1 MTIQKP
7 IINSKG
13 RQVAK
18 LFIPTRGELTYI
30 KNQEKLAKELKELE
44 ILKRDLKNRK

>member
-7 IINSKG
+7 ITNSKG

-18 LFIPTRGELTYI
+18 LFIPTRGELNFI
-30 KNQEKLAKELKELE
+30 KNQEKLEKELKELE
-44 ILKRDLKNRK
+44 ILKRDLKNSK